1 MAAKNVP
8 QKKEDYITNKVL
20 AVFSVCLGGVLIL
33 MGLKKLIDFGTDSSG
48 EPALLIRELSLK
60 DTLRE
65 LRYIF
70 DELFKQ
76 KR

>member
-1 MAAKNVP
+1 MPVRGTLTRPVVDIQQGATAGISDFIQRVHA
-8 QKKEDYITNKVL
+8 L
-20 AVFSVCLGGVLIL
+20 
-33 MGLKKLIDFGTDSSG
+33 KLIDFGTDSSG
-48 EPALLIRELSLK
+48 EPALLIRDLPLK